1 MIGVRQHYWRQGA
14 QPLND
19 DFRFVQLAQVR
30 VACSEKLVRRDK
42 ILVLCS
48 DSNNTVR
55 TQSRRR
61 AEK

>member
-55 TQSRRR
+55 T
-61 AEK
+61 